1 MNPVKYR
8 NITLTGETGK
18 LLNNICNRWLI
29 GIAETNPAILTMLR
43 DRDLRPYRDLL
54 PWSGEFA
61 GKYLT
66 GAYYVYRLTGSRELY
81 DYVNGFIGS
90 LLKYQDADG
99 YIGCFSRSCRL
110 TGAYSQDPSRT
121 GLTWDSWSH
130 YHIMYG
136 LLLWYDITGN
146 ESLFA
151 AVEKAA
157 RLFMNRFYDG
167 KPTIVSTGW
176 SEMNL
181 AVYHIFGILYRR
193 TKKTE
198 YLYFASKIEG
208 DLSDE
213 AAGDYINYSLKGYE
227 YYQCAKPRWESMH
240 IIMGI
245 SEMYRNTGNR
255 KYLDVASQIFYSILK
270 TDVHNTGAFS
280 TDEQAIG
287 NPFKNS
293 AIETCCVVAYN
304 ALGIEIYS
312 LTGDIRIA
320 DFLERSHYN
329 AVLGYNSPSGRWS
342 TYNTPMEGT
351 KCANYHSINF
361 QCRPGSPDLNCCSV
375 NAPRGVA
382 SVYDWMITESDGTL
396 CISFYEDMHAET
408 ADGLEIDISGGY
420 PASGRVTV
428 RVNSHGSAKKI
439 AFRIPGWSA
448 NTVITSGGETF
459 RPAAGKYFAIKKVW
473 ESEITIDFDMT
484 PYTEEGGG
492 DYSGKCSIYS
502 GPVLFA
508 FDCGENPGF
517 DPENI
522 PAISREEL
530 VSLLPVLNPDGILSL
545 ETGCGVR
552 LTDFYHAGVS
562 GAAYKTWLR
571 VDD

>member
-1 MNPVKYR
+1 MKPIKYNALEIR
-8 NITLTGETGK
+8 GETGK
-18 LLNNICNRWLI
+18 LLDRIADNWLI
-29 GIAETNPAILTMLR
+29 GIKETNPAIITMFR
-43 DRDLRPYRDLL
+43 DRDLKPYRDLL

-66 GAYYVYRLTGSRELY
+66 GAYYVYRLTGKEELY
-81 DYVNGFIGS
+81 SYVIDFIDE
-90 LLKYQDADG
+90 LLKYQDTDG
-99 YIGCFSRSCRL
+99 YMGCFSKGCRL

-121 GLTWDSWSH
+121 GFTWDSWSH
-130 YHIMYG
+130 YHFMFG
-136 LLLWYDITGN
+136 MLLWYDITGN
-146 ESLFA
+146 GEYFK

-157 RLFMNRFYDG
+157 KLFMNRFYDG

-193 TKKTE
+193 TKNPE
-198 YLYFASKIEG
+198 YLYFAKKIEG

-245 SEMYRNTGNR
+245 AEMYRNTGEQM
-255 KYLDVASQIFYSILK
+255 YFDVASQIFYSILK

-293 AIETCCVVAYN
+293 AVETCCVIAYN
-304 ALGIEIYS
+304 ALGIEIFS
-312 LTGDIRIA
+312 ESGDIKIA

-329 AVLGYNSPSGRWS
+329 AVLGYNSPSGKWS

-382 SVYDWMITESDGTL
+382 LIYDWMLTDNDGTL
-396 CISFYEDMHAET
+396 CLNFYEDMYLDLANGMTVEV
-408 ADGLEIDISGGY
+408 SGGY
-420 PASGRVTV
+420 PASGKVTV
-428 RVNSHGSAKKI
+428 KVNSNGAKQKI
-439 AFRIPGWSA
+439 AFRIPEWSI
-448 NTVITSGGETF
+448 NTTIISDGDVF
-459 RPAAGKYFAIKKVW
+459 HPAAGKYFAIKKIW
-473 ESEITIDFDMT
+473 DSEIVINFDLM
-484 PYTEEGGG
+484 PYTEAGGG
-492 DYSGKCSIYS
+492 DYTGKSSIYA
-502 GPVLFA
+502 GPVLYA
-508 FDCGENPGF
+508 FDNGNNPAIDF
-517 DPENI
+517 DNI
-522 PAISREEL
+522 PSISEAEL
-530 VSLLPVLNPDGILSL
+530 KTAVPKKHSDGSISLDFSN
-545 ETGCGVR
+545 GVT
-552 LTDFYHAGVS
+552 LTDFYHTGIS
-562 GAAYKTWLR
+562 GAAYKTWLK
-571 VDD
+571 VE